1 MSAILALLPIL
12 LIVALMIG
20 LQWSAAKAGIAGL
33 AVALPVALFA
43 FDYQGPAAAPN
54 LPTAL
59 LGLFAEAGFTAATIL
74 WIVFPALW
82 IHELQLRTEATET
95 IRRSLTRLSV
105 DPRLT
110 ALLIA
115 WFFALFAEG
124 AAGFGTPVA
133 LAAPILVGLGFP
145 PVQAVS
151 LALVGHAVGVSFGAV
166 GTPVIAQL
174 ELADL
179 TPTALAGATGL
190 LHAVLG
196 WTMALSVHR
205 IVLRTEHEANGN
217 GTAGWPWPLMAA
229 ASFLVPYGIIAWLV
243 GPELPTLGGALLGGA
258 AFAWLVH
265 RREEAG
271 GEKHEDLPGTRGIV
285 MAALP
290 YLVLLALIVT
300 TRLIPPLQTFL
311 EGITIEWALF
321 DDGFSGSFRPLY
333 HPGTM
338 LFLGLLVGA
347 LARGDTAADLAATAK
362 AAARRLPSVIAAL
375 LAMLTIARLMVHAEL
390 IEALAEG
397 AAATTGAAWPFF
409 APATGALGTF
419 VTGSATASNILL
431 TDFQL
436 ATASAL
442 ALPALWMAAAQGF
455 GAAVG
460 NIICPHN
467 IVAGNATV
475 GLAGKEGPVLRQM
488 LGPAL
493 LYAALGG
500 VLVTLIV
507 YL

>member
-1 MSAILALLPIL
+1 MTALLALLPIL

-20 LQWSAAKAGIAGL
+20 LSWSAARAGIAGL
-33 AVALPVALFA
+33 VVALPVALFA
-43 FDYQGPAAAPN
+43 FDYRGPEAAPN
-54 LPTAL
+54 LPLAL

-95 IRRSLTRLSV
+95 IRKSLTRLSV

-145 PVQAVS
+145 PIQAVS

-166 GTPVIAQL
+166 GTPVMAQL
-174 ELADL
+174 ATSDL
-179 TPTALAGATGL
+179 TPTALAGATAL

-196 WTMALSVHR
+196 WTMALTLHR
-205 IVLRTEHEANGN
+205 IVVKGENGN
-217 GTAGWPWPLMAA
+217 AAAATAGWPWPLL
-229 ASFLVPYGIIAWLV
+229 ASVTFLLPYALIAWAI
-243 GPELPTLGGALLGGA
+243 GPELPTLGAALLGGA
-258 AFAWLVH
+258 AFAWFVH
-265 RREEAG
+265 RREEAV
-271 GEKHEDLPGTRGIV
+271 GEHHDDLPDARRIV

-290 YLVLLALIVT
+290 YLVLLALIVV
-300 TRLIPPLQTFL
+300 TRLIPPLQEL
-311 EGITIEWALF
+311 LSEIRLAWSLF
-321 DDGFSGSFRPLY
+321 DDGFSGSFQPLY

-338 LFLGLLVGA
+338 LFSGLLIGGMVRRDS
-347 LARGDTAADLAATAK
+347 LGDFAATAK
-362 AAARRLPSVIAAL
+362 AAAGRLPAVIIAL
-375 LAMLTIARLMVHAEL
+375 LAMLTIARLMVHAGL
-390 IEALAEG
+390 IEALAEA
-397 AAATTGAAWPFF
+397 AAATTGVAWPLF

-475 GLAGKEGPVLRQM
+475 GLAGREGPVLRLM

-500 VLVTLIV
+500 VLVALIV
-507 YL
+507 YI

>member
-1 MSAILALLPIL
+1 MTAILALLPIL

-20 LQWSAAKAGIAGL
+20 LSWSAARAGIAGL
-33 AVALPVALFA
+33 VVVLPVALFA
-43 FDYQGPAAAPN
+43 FDYRGPEAAPS
-54 LPTAL
+54 LPLAL

-82 IHELQLRTEATET
+82 IHELQLKTEATET
-95 IRRSLTRLSV
+95 IRKSLTRLSV

-145 PVQAVS
+145 PLQAVS

-166 GTPVIAQL
+166 GTPVMAQL
-174 ELADL
+174 ATSDL
-179 TPTALAGATGL
+179 GPTALAGATAL
-190 LHAVLG
+190 LHAGLG
-196 WTMALSVHR
+196 WTMALTLHR
-205 IVLRTEHEANGN
+205 IVVKGETGN
-217 GTAGWPWPLMAA
+217 AAAGTAGWSWPMLAA
-229 ASFLVPYGIIAWLV
+229 LTFLTPYALIAWWI
-243 GPELPTLGGALLGGA
+243 GPELPTLGGALIGGV

-265 RREEAG
+265 RREETG
-271 GEKHEDLPGTRGIV
+271 GEHQGDLPDGRRIV

-290 YLVLLALIVT
+290 YLMLLALIVL
-300 TRLIPPLQTFL
+300 TRLIPPLQVL
-311 EGITIEWALF
+311 LSEIRVGWQLF
-321 DDGFSGSFRPLY
+321 DEGFRGSFQPLY

-338 LFLGLLVGA
+338 LFLGLVIGGLVRRDS
-347 LARGDTAADLAATAK
+347 LGDFAATAK
-362 AAARRLPSVIAAL
+362 AAASRLPAVIIAL
-375 LAMLTIARLMVHAEL
+375 LAMLTIARLMVHAGL
-390 IEALAEG
+390 IEALAEA
-397 AAATTGAAWPFF
+397 AAATTGAAWPLF

-475 GLAGKEGPVLRQM
+475 GLAGKEGPVLRLM

-493 LYAALGG
+493 LYAGLGG
-500 VLVTLIV
+500 ALVALLV

>member
-1 MSAILALLPIL
+1 LLALLPIL

-20 LQWSAAKAGIAGL
+20 LQWSAAKAGLAGL

-43 FDYQGPAAAPN
+43 FDYQGPDAAPN

-95 IRRSLTRLSV
+95 IRKSLTGLSV

-205 IVLRTEHEANGN
+205 IVLRTEHETNAN
-217 GTAGWPWPLMAA
+217 GTAGWAWPLMAA
-229 ASFLVPYGIIAWLV
+229 ASFLVPYGVIAWLV

-271 GEKHEDLPGTRGIV
+271 GEKHDDLPETRAVV

-311 EGITIEWALF
+311 EDITIEWALF
-321 DDGFSGSFRPLY
+321 DDGFR
-333 HPGTM
+333 
-338 LFLGLLVGA
+338 
-347 LARGDTAADLAATAK
+347 ARSARSTTRAPCCSWAFWSAPSPAATL
-362 AAARRLPSVIAAL
+362 RRTSPPP
-375 LAMLTIARLMVHAEL
+375 RRPRP
-390 IEALAEG
+390 G
-397 AAATTGAAWPFF
+397 A
-409 APATGALGTF
+409 
-419 VTGSATASNILL
+419 
-431 TDFQL
+431 
-436 ATASAL
+436 
-442 ALPALWMAAAQGF
+442 
-455 GAAVG
+455 
-460 NIICPHN
+460 C
-467 IVAGNATV
+467 
-475 GLAGKEGPVLRQM
+475 LR
-488 LGPAL
+488 
-493 LYAALGG
+493 
-500 VLVTLIV
+500 
-507 YL
+507 